1 MCILDRLQLT
11 FGQTLRTNSLR
22 GELVTT
28 MPRRV
33 SESVFFRPRS
43 SHLLGVTAFF
53 LAPLLV
59 TLLAARVTISQ
70 SQQNGS
76 PRQSNASKVRTTN
89 SSSRSRRKESRDR
102 GHINNAGANR
112 VSTPPAQPNL
122 AKERTL
128 YVVGYA
134 HLDTEWRWEYPQ
146 TIGEYLPKTLRNNFA
161 LFEKYPHYIFNFS
174 GANRYRLMKEY
185 NPADF
190 ARLKEYVAAGRW
202 YPAGSSM
209 EEGDV
214 NSPNAES
221 IIRQILYGNNWFRK
235 EFGMASE
242 EYMLPDC
249 FGFPASLPSLLAH
262 AGIKGFSTQK
272 LSSGWQ
278 PAPFVGGPDSPQQT
292 PVGIPFN
299 VGIWEGPDGRTVIA
313 ALNPLS
319 YGSQVTYD
327 ISKSPQPPPSAD
339 PNLTPQ
345 QNQQR
350 TRAQE
355 DWVKRIDIN
364 GKLTGVFA
372 DYHYVGTGDVG
383 GSPNESSVSLMEA
396 ITTRGKAI
404 LPQSGLASSS
414 QRSSQ
419 TQPAPLVQVGD
430 GPIKVVWSK
439 ADQMF
444 LDILRCCKTDAMPRY
459 KGDLEL
465 INHSAGSLT
474 SQAYQKRWNRKNELL
489 ADAAEKASVAAE
501 WFGSRAY
508 PRERLNN
515 AWTLVMGGQ
524 FHDILP
530 GTATPKAFQFAWNDD
545 VLAMNQ
551 FAGVLTSATEAVSSA
566 LDTRGRGTPL
576 VIYNPLNVE
585 REDVVEAV
593 VNFPN
598 GVPQA
603 VRVFAPDGR
612 EVPAQL
618 SNGKVLFA
626 AKAPSVGYAV
636 YDVVGDAMGSNT
648 QPSSLDLKITES
660 SLENARYRM
669 QLDKNG
675 DVSNIFDKRTNRELL
690 NAPIRLA
697 VSTDNPRQWPA
708 WNMDFED
715 EQRPPRSFV
724 SGPAKV
730 RIVENGP
737 VRVSVEVTRES
748 EDSKFVQTISLSAGD
763 GSNRV
768 EFGNVIDWK
777 AREANLKATFPLTAT
792 NKLATYNWDVGTIQR
807 PNASERQFEV
817 ASHQWID
824 LTDESGSHGVT
835 VLTDCKNGSDKSDD
849 RTLRLTLMRTPGTRG
864 GYVDQGTQDWG
875 RHEVKYGLAGHGG
888 DWRREETD
896 WQAYRLNQP
905 LIAFESSK
913 HEGPLG
919 RVFSLMKLSS
929 SRVRALA
936 LKKAEE
942 SDEVIVRLVEID
954 GKPTANVRVSFGG
967 PVIGAR
973 EVDGQER
980 PIGSATIAKGDLV
993 TSFTP
998 YQIHSFALKLAA
1010 PSTKAA
1016 TIQSQAVALSYDLSV
1031 ASRDGRP
1038 GDGSFDWFPNNQN
1051 ASQGKALPAEMLP
1064 REIIY
1069 GGIRFSLAP
1078 AGKPNAVV
1086 SSGQS
1091 ITLPAGKYNRV
1102 YLLAAAT
1109 GDQKATFTVGD
1120 KPVELTIQ
1128 DWSGFIGQWDD
1139 RKWVTKEVT
1148 IPGRTPPP
1156 GTPPDIAAQMQ
1167 RTRTRVD
1174 PYGEMSGITPG
1185 FIKRAPV
1192 AWFASHR
1199 HATDGANEPYA
1210 YSYLFA
1216 YPINLPAGAKT
1227 LTLPNNER
1235 IRILAVTVANEVSE
1249 VHPAQPLFD
1258 TLQR

>member
-1 MCILDRLQLT
+1 MTKQSNRKLASGVHT
-11 FGQTLRTNSLR
+11 
-22 GELVTT
+22 
-28 MPRRV
+28 
-33 SESVFFRPRS
+33 
-43 SHLLGVTAFF
+43 SHLLHITAFL
-53 LAPLLV
+53 LASLLV
-59 TLLAARVTISQ
+59 TSFAGSVASTQSPQDSARGETNAPKVRSTNAPAPSRAKAAAQGRRI
-70 SQQNGS
+70 GK
-76 PRQSNASKVRTTN
+76 ASKPETR
-89 SSSRSRRKESRDR
+89 
-102 GHINNAGANR
+102 
-112 VSTPPAQPNL
+112 PNL
-122 AKERTL
+122 ANDRTL

-161 LFEKYPHYIFNFS
+161 LFEKYPNYIFNFTGS
-174 GANRYRLMKEY
+174 NRYRLMKEY

-190 ARLKEYVAAGRW
+190 ARLKQYVAAGRW
-202 YPAGSSM
+202 YPAGSSV

-235 EFGMASE
+235 EFGIASE

-272 LSSGWQ
+272 LSSSWQ
-278 PAPFVGGPDSPQQT
+278 PAPHVGGPDSPEQT

-319 YGSQVTYD
+319 YGSEVTYD
-327 ISKSPQPPPSAD
+327 ISKSPPPPPPPD
-339 PNLTPQ
+339 PELTPQ

-355 DWVKRIDIN
+355 DWVKRIDVN

-383 GSPNESSVSLMEA
+383 GSPNESSVRLMEA
-396 ITTRGKAI
+396 ITTKGKTV
-404 LPQSGLASSS
+404 LPQGGPVLAGQQPSNQSGPAA
-414 QRSSQ
+414 
-419 TQPAPLVQVGD
+419 PAPLVQVGD

-444 LDILRCCKTDAMPRY
+444 LDILQCCKTDLLPRY
-459 KGDLEL
+459 QGDLEL

-489 ADAAEKASVAAE
+489 ADAAEKASIAAE
-501 WFGSRAY
+501 WLGNRAY
-508 PRERLNN
+508 PRDRLNN

-524 FHDILP
+524 FHDLLP
-530 GTATPKAFQFAWNDD
+530 GTATPKAFEFAWNDQ

-551 FAGVLTSATEAVSSA
+551 FASVLTSATEAVASG
-566 LDTRGRGTPL
+566 LDTRARGVPL
-576 VIYNPLNVE
+576 VVYNPLNIP
-585 REDVVEAV
+585 REDVVEAT

-598 GVPQA
+598 GLPPA
-603 VRVFAPDGR
+603 VRVYAPDGR

-618 SNGKVLFA
+618 NNGKVIFV
-626 AKAPSVGYAV
+626 AKVPSVGYAV
-636 YDVVGDAMGSNT
+636 YDVVAADA
-648 QPSSLDLKITES
+648 PAASSDLKVTES
-660 SLENARYRM
+660 SLENARYRV
-669 QLDKNG
+669 QLDKSG
-675 DVSNIFDKRTNRELL
+675 DVSSIFDKRTNRELL
-690 NAPIRLA
+690 DAPMRLA

-715 EQRPPRSFV
+715 EQRPPRAFV
-724 SGPAKV
+724 GGPAQI
-730 RIVENGP
+730 RLVERGP
-737 VRVSVEVTRES
+737 VRASFEITRETES
-748 EDSKFVQTISLSAGD
+748 SKFVQTISLAAGD
-763 GSNRV
+763 GGNRV

-777 AREANLKATFPLTAT
+777 TKEANLKATFPLTAT

-824 LTDESGSHGVT
+824 LTDQSGSHGVT
-835 VLTDCKNGSDKSDD
+835 VLTDCKYGSDKPDD
-849 RTLRLTLMRTPGTRG
+849 RTLRLTLVRTPGTRG
-864 GYVDQGTQDWG
+864 SYADQGTQDWG
-875 RHEVKYGLAGHGG
+875 RHEIKYGLAGHGG

-896 WQAYRLNQP
+896 WQAYRFNQP

-913 HEGPLG
+913 HEGKLG
-919 RVFSLMKLSS
+919 KEFSLMKVSN

-936 LKKAEE
+936 LKKAED
-942 SDEVIVRLVEID
+942 SDEVIVRLVEMD
-954 GKPTANVRVSFGG
+954 GKPAADVHVSFGG
-967 PVIGAR
+967 PVSSAR

-980 PIGSATIAKGDLV
+980 PLGAATVVKGELIA
-993 TSFTP
+993 SFTP
-998 YQIHSFALKLAA
+998 YQIHSFAVKLAA
-1010 PSTKAA
+1010 TSAKP
-1016 TIQSQAVALSYDLSV
+1016 AVLQTQPVPLNYDLSV

-1038 GDGSFDWFPNNQN
+1038 GDGSFDWMPNNQN

-1064 REIIY
+1064 RDLVY
-1069 GGIRFSLAP
+1069 GGIRFTLAP
-1078 AGKPNAVV
+1078 AGAINALVP
-1086 SSGQS
+1086 SGQT
-1091 ITLPAGKYNRV
+1091 ITLPAGKFNRI
-1102 YLLAAAT
+1102 YLLAAAI
-1109 GDQKATFTVGD
+1109 GDQRATFTVGD
-1120 KPVELTIQ
+1120 KHVELAIQ
-1128 DWSGFIGQWDD
+1128 DWSGFIGQWDA
-1139 RKWVTKEVT
+1139 RRWIPKET
-1148 IPGRTPPP
+1148 QIPGRTPPP

-1174 PYGEMSGITPG
+1174 AYGEMVGITPG

-1199 HATDGANEPYA
+1199 HAADGANEPYA

-1216 YPINLPAGAKT
+1216 YTLDVPAGAKT

-1235 IRILAVTVANEVSE
+1235 IRILAVTVSNEVGE
-1249 VHPAQPLFD
+1249 VRPAQPLYD
-1258 TLQR
+1258 TLER

>member
-1 MCILDRLQLT
+1 MP
-11 FGQTLRTNSLR
+11 TLIH
-22 GELVTT
+22 
-28 MPRRV
+28 MPGLL
-33 SESVFFRPRS
+33 RPRS
-43 SHLLGVTAFF
+43 SALVGITVF
-53 LAPLLV
+53 LISSLFA
-59 TLLAARVTISQ
+59 TLISERVATSQ
-70 SQQNGS
+70 SPQRS
-76 PRQSNASKVRTTN
+76 ASDESNAAKVRTTN
-89 SSSRSRRKESRDR
+89 SPGRSRRQKVTPRAPK
-102 GHINNAGANR
+102 AGAPSNSGLVDPVR
-112 VSTPPAQPNL
+112 PNL
-122 AKERTL
+122 ATDRTL

-146 TIGEYLPKTLRNNFA
+146 TIAEYLPKTLRNNFA
-161 LFEKYPHYIFNFS
+161 LFEKYPHYIFNFT

-190 ARLKEYVAAGRW
+190 GRLKQYVAAGRW

-278 PAPFVGGPDSPQQT
+278 PAPHVGGPDSPEQT

-299 VGIWEGPDGRTVIA
+299 VGIWEGPDGKTVIA

-327 ISKSPQPPPSAD
+327 ISKSPSPPPPAD

-355 DWVKRIDIN
+355 DWVKRIDVN
-364 GKLTGVFA
+364 GQLTGVFA

-383 GSPNESSVSLMEA
+383 GSPNESSVRLMEA
-396 ITTRGKAI
+396 ITTKGKTV
-404 LPQSGLASSS
+404 LPQSGPAGS
-414 QRSSQ
+414 R
-419 TQPAPLVQVGD
+419 QPADTMVQVGD

-444 LDILRCCKTDAMPRY
+444 LDILQCCKTDLLPRY

-489 ADAAEKASVAAE
+489 ADAAEKASVAAD
-501 WFGSRAY
+501 WLGSRAY

-551 FAGVLTSATEAVSSA
+551 FASVLTSATEAIA
-566 LDTRGRGTPL
+566 AGLDTRGKGRTL
-576 VIYNPLNVE
+576 VIFNPLNVQ
-585 REDVVEAV
+585 REDVVEAT
-593 VNFPN
+593 VNFPD
-598 GVPQA
+598 GIPAA
-603 VRVFAPDGR
+603 VRVYAPDGR

-618 SNGKVLFA
+618 SSGKVVFN
-626 AKAPSVGYAV
+626 AKVPSVGYAV
-636 YDVVGDAMGSNT
+636 YDVVGTDT
-648 QPSSLDLKITES
+648 PSSSSELKVTEA
-660 SLENARYRM
+660 SLENARYRV
-669 QLDKNG
+669 QLDQAG
-675 DVSNIFDKRTNRELL
+675 DVSSIFDKRTNRELL

-724 SGPAKV
+724 GGPATI
-730 RIVENGP
+730 RIVEKGP
-737 VRVSVEVTRES
+737 ARVTIELSREG
-748 EDSKFVQTISLSAGD
+748 EDSKFVQTVSLSTGD
-763 GSNRV
+763 SGNRV

-777 AREANLKATFPLTAT
+777 TKEANLKATFPFTAT

-807 PNASERQFEV
+807 PNAAERQFEV

-824 LTDESGSHGVT
+824 LTDQSGSHGVT
-835 VLTDCKNGSDKSDD
+835 LLTDCKYGSDKRDD
-849 RTLRLTLMRTPGTRG
+849 RTLRLTLVRTPGTRG

-875 RHEVKYGLAGHGG
+875 RHEIKYGLVGHGG
-888 DWRREETD
+888 DWQREETD
-896 WQAYRLNQP
+896 WQAYRFNQP
-905 LIAFESSK
+905 LVAFESSQ
-913 HEGPLG
+913 HEGRLG
-919 RVFSLMKLSS
+919 KDFSLMKVSN

-936 LKKAEE
+936 LKKAEV

-954 GKPTANVRVSFGG
+954 GKPAANVHVSFAG
-967 PVIGAR
+967 PLVSAR

-980 PIGSATIAKGDLV
+980 PIGAAGVVKGELI

-998 YQIHSFALKLAA
+998 YQIHSFAVKLAA
-1010 PSTKAA
+1010 TPSKP
-1016 TIQSQAVALSYDLSV
+1016 AVVQTLPVQLNYDLSV

-1038 GDGSFDWFPNNQN
+1038 GDGSFDWMPNNQN

-1064 REIIY
+1064 RDIVY
-1069 GGIRFSLAP
+1069 AGIRFTLGPS
-1078 AGKPNAVV
+1078 GKANAVI
-1086 SSGQS
+1086 SSGQT
-1091 ITLPAGKYNRV
+1091 ITLPAGKFNRV
-1102 YLLAAAT
+1102 YLLAAAI
-1109 GDQKATFTVGD
+1109 GDQRATFAVGD
-1120 KPVELTIQ
+1120 KLVELGIQ

-1139 RKWVTKEVT
+1139 RKWIPKETV
-1148 IPGRTPPP
+1148 IPGRTAPP
-1156 GTPPDIAAQMQ
+1156 GTPPDLAAQMQ

-1174 PYGEMSGITPG
+1174 AYGEMTGVTPG

-1199 HATDGANEPYA
+1199 HAADGANEPYA

-1216 YPINLPAGAKT
+1216 YTIDLPAGAKT
-1227 LTLPNNER
+1227 MTLANNER
-1235 IRILAVTVANEVSE
+1235 IRILAMTVANEISE
-1249 VHPAQPLFD
+1249 VRPAQPLYD
-1258 TLQR
+1258 TLER